1 MDNAEEQYVFSRLR
15 RFFPI
20 VAVQAVVLLTIEL
33 IFFQGGLGVVVGTL
47 CQLSFV
53 NAILPKSMINNAT
66 MWFLSAYIISGAVTI
81 YIAKRMPLFKKG
93 GAFIACAMIY
103 NYLINSYGNIDV
115 WWQLDFAG
123 TLQCALPRAFAGISL
138 GYFVR
143 GVYEKM
149 KTVSFL

>member
-1 MDNAEEQYVFSRLR
+1 MVFISIYYIWCYDYIYYEKNASIQ
-15 RFFPI
+15 
-20 VAVQAVVLLTIEL
+20 
-33 IFFQGGLGVVVGTL
+33 
-47 CQLSFV
+47 
-53 NAILPKSMINNAT
+53 
-66 MWFLSAYIISGAVTI
+66 
-81 YIAKRMPLFKKG
+81 KG
-93 GAFIACAMIY
+93 GGIVCAMIY
-103 NYLINSYGNIDV
+103 NYLINNYGNIDV